1 MLRSNIQDNPP
12 SDIQGAN
19 NMGAPWQSCLVRTGN
34 FHGVHH
40 NDETYPAQHV
50 MEDMW
55 TVVNTMLVSRA
66 RFLFF
71 VRIDALRALH
81 CGLRGIISAGRRARA
96 VPPCRP
102 ACCGDSLTH
111 SLTHSLMRALY
122 CTAAVSLVLALA
134 PMAGRTRHH
143 RGTASC
149 ARRGT

>member
-1 MLRSNIQDNPP
+1 
-12 SDIQGAN
+12 
-19 NMGAPWQSCLVRTGN
+19 MGAPWQSCLVRTGN

-81 CGLRGIISAGRRARA
+81 YGILCGISVSGPTCASSATL
-96 VPPCRP
+96 PPCLLRR
-102 ACCGDSLTH
+102 LTH
-111 SLTHSLMRALY
+111 SLTHSCAHSFAQLL
-122 CTAAVSLVLALA
+122 CLWFSHSLSWQAAHGIIEA
-134 PMAGRTRHH
+134 PLPAPAAADENESSH
-143 RGTASC
+143 
-149 ARRGT
+149 